1 MSTNAST
8 NFVKNWILE
17 KIQTAELKPEMLFRM
32 SLKLKSC

>member
-17 KIQTAELKPEMLFRM
+17 KIQTAELKPRRCYSE
-32 SLKLKSC
+32 